1 MNICC
6 FFRDCYNINLG
17 MLTIAIKTVTP
28 RVDFSLW
35 ESMVDHIVIDRL
47 TKKNDAFGVFN
58 VHSIGLSY
66 CNTMMV
72 IILQNLESIVLVCH
86 IASPRYVE

>member
-1 MNICC
+1 MNICY

-17 MLTIAIKTVTP
+17 MLTIDGHVGPGKASSLAVKTLTP

-47 TKKNDAFGVFN
+47 TTKK
-58 VHSIGLSY
+58 
-66 CNTMMV
+66 
-72 IILQNLESIVLVCH
+72 
-86 IASPRYVE
+86 